1 MNGYEINI
9 IYKPSRERCDNN
21 VLPSTI
27 PSTNPLTLVP
37 KLLHTS
43 RFTTNIE
50 NTDFESDYNIEKF
63 NSRLIIRT
71 QIKSLKKFK
80 QTIQRN
86 RLNKIWSRI
95 IKTKL

>member
-43 RFTTNIE
+43 LRG
-50 NTDFESDYNIEKF
+50 
-63 NSRLIIRT
+63 LL
-71 QIKSLKKFK
+71 QI
-80 QTIQRN
+80 
-86 RLNKIWSRI
+86 
-95 IKTKL
+95 